1 MTNVDITYIHSYL
14 LLVLPA
20 SIMSPVCVVHEF
32 YQINTKNTHT
42 YCARRS
48 VLLPANKLAS

>member
-20 SIMSPVCVVHEF
+20 SIMSPVCVVLEF

-42 YCARRS
+42 YCARRR
-48 VLLPANKLAS
+48 VLLPAKLAS